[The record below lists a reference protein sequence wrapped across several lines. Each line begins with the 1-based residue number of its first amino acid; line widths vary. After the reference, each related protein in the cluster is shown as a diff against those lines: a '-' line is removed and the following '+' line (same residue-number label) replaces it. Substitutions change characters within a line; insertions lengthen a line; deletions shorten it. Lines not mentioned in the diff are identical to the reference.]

1 MLTLQNAVKIF
12 NLGENSVFLSVIMK
26 DLYLFN
32 PENDMAL
39 ACGSPFYMAPA
50 SIKKMCEDLAALP
63 AWYAPTGSGVLLAGM
78 KQVEWMEKEYRE
90 MLDINWIN
98 ELKPVYRKIHPWG
111 WNASLLRYLKECG
124 FEEDSMVPESRMQN
138 IRQLSGRHTSVEML
152 PRLRVEGTIG
162 ESCLLTSL
170 KDVKGF
176 LSEHESV
183 FLKSLWSGSGKGV
196 RMVKG
201 ELDHSLSGWL
211 KRIISTHGAVEAE
224 PFYDKVV
231 DFAMEFF
238 SNGNEVK
245 FVGYSLFETD
255 KRGIYKGNVLA
266 TNEYIESELAKY
278 LSVDV
283 LYAVKEKCIQELGRI
298 LHDSY
303 IGYLGVDMMVCRKE
317 GHYLLHPCVEI
328 NLRMN
333 MGVVS
338 RLLYDK
344 FVCQPKKGT
353 YFMEYYPEPGNASTF
368 HDEMKKKY
376 PLELEGGR
384 ICRGYASLTPV
395 FDDTLYQ
402 IFILIK

>member
-1 MLTLQNAVKIF
+1 
-12 NLGENSVFLSVIMK
+12 MK

-39 ACGSPFYMAPA
+39 ASGSPFYMTPS
-50 SIKKMCEDLAALP
+50 SIKKMAKDLSTLP
-63 AWYAPTGSGVLLAGM
+63 VWYAPAGSGVLLEDM
-78 KQVEWMEKEYRE
+78 EQVKWMEKEYGD
-90 MLDINWIN
+90 MLDVDWVN
-98 ELKPVYRKIHPWG
+98 ELNPIYNKVCPWG
-111 WNASLLRYLKECG
+111 WSPSLLHRLKECG
-124 FEEDSMVPESRMQN
+124 FGENSMIPESRMRD

-152 PRLRVEGTIG
+152 PRLRVDGTIG

-170 KDVKGF
+170 EHVKVF
-176 LSEHESV
+176 LSEREGV
-183 FLKSLWSGSGKGV
+183 LLKSLWSGSGKGI

-201 ELDHSLSGWL
+201 ELDYSLSGWL

-238 SNGNEVK
+238 SNGIDVE

-255 KRGIYKGNVLA
+255 KRGIYKGNLLMSD
-266 TNEYIESELAKY
+266 EDIESRLQTY
-278 LSVDV
+278 LPAEV
-283 LYAVKEKCIQELGRI
+283 LCSVKERCLHELGKL
-298 LHDSY
+298 LHASY
-303 IGYLGVDMMVCRKE
+303 VGYLGIDMMVCRKE

-344 FVCQPKKGT
+344 FVCQSKRGT
-353 YFMEYYPEPGNASTF
+353 YFMEYYPECGSASAF
-368 HDEMKKKY
+368 HNEMKKKF

-384 ICRGYASLTPV
+384 ISSGYASLTPV
-395 FDDTLYQ
+395 FDDTFYQ
-402 IFILIK
+402 IYILIK

>member
-1 MLTLQNAVKIF
+1 M
-12 NLGENSVFLSVIMK
+12 
-26 DLYLFN
+26 YLFN

-39 ACGSPFYMAPA
+39 ASGSPFYMAP
-50 SIKKMCEDLAALP
+50 SIIKKMTKDLSALP
-63 AWYAPTGSGVLLAGM
+63 VWYAPTGSGVLLEDM
-78 KQVEWMEKEYRE
+78 RQVKWMEKEYGD
-90 MLDINWIN
+90 MLDVDWID
-98 ELKPVYRKIHPWG
+98 ELNPIYNKVYPWG
-111 WNASLLRYLKECG
+111 WNPSLLHRLKECG
-124 FEEDSMVPESRMQN
+124 FEVDSMISESRMRD

-152 PRLRVEGTIG
+152 PCLRMEGTIG

-170 KDVKGF
+170 ESVRAF
-176 LSEHESV
+176 LSGHECV
-183 FLKSLWSGSGKGV
+183 LLKSLWSGSGKGV
-196 RMVKG
+196 RMVRG

-211 KRIISTHGAVEAE
+211 KRIISIHGAVEAE
-224 PFYDKVV
+224 PFYNKVM

-238 SNGNEVK
+238 SNGIDVE

-255 KRGIYKGNVLA
+255 KRGIYKGNTLA
-266 TNEYIESELAKY
+266 SNEYIESVLLAY
-278 LSVDV
+278 LPVEV
-283 LYAVKEKCIQELGRI
+283 LYSVKERCLHELGKL

-303 IGYLGVDMMVCRKE
+303 VGYLGIDMMVCREE
-317 GHYLLHPCVEI
+317 GRYLLHPCVEI

-344 FVCQPKKGT
+344 FVCLSKRGT
-353 YFMEYYPEPGNASTF
+353 YFMEYYPECGSASAF

-384 ICRGYASLTPV
+384 ICSGYASLTSV

-402 IFILIK
+402 IYILIK